1 MLVGNNKVVEDEVRW
16 RRSKGV
22 VMNSFYVS
30 QFRRCHVGLPIYCG
44 FEDNTMNYETL
55 L

>member
-22 VMNSFYVS
+22 VMNRFYLFHNS
-30 QFRRCHVGLPIYCG
+30 KSAITSGSPIFSGL
-44 FEDNTMNYETL
+44 ENS
-55 L
+55 

>member
-22 VMNSFYVS
+22 VMNSFYLSRNSEGAMRDIVT
-30 QFRRCHVGLPIYCG
+30 P
-44 FEDNTMNYETL
+44 T
-55 L
+55 

>member
-22 VMNSFYVS
+22 VMNSFCLFRNS
-30 QFRRCHVGLPIYCG
+30 KSAIRDHQFIAILK
-44 FEDNTMNYETL
+44 DNANDF
-55 L
+55 